1 MKEIQYESVVCPGCS
16 GLCDDIDVS
25 VKAGTITS
33 IQNICA
39 WGSSRFFGYKRFSE
53 NPRPRIQTPM
63 VRKAGRLTQAEYGEA
78 LERAARILKESRHP
92 WVYGLTA
99 IGYQA
104 QGLALSLARKISG
117 IFEPAGL
124 EQLDSFLGALKA
136 HGLWGAT
143 LEEVKNEADLI
154 LFWGCNPIHSCPR
167 HLARYS
173 VFTRGKFTERG
184 FQDRKVVHVDIT
196 KNEME
201 ELTGEFVKVEPG
213 SDYRLMEDLMR
224 VVSEGERPPASG
236 EGSSFLKKLAD
247 LTKASSLG
255 VIFAG
260 MGLWASENRKAN
272 MESLFRLMKALN
284 RTGSFVLF
292 PYLDDFNSAGAI
304 QLLLRETGSPRAV
317 DFSGRGRGN
326 IRGTILERL
335 KQVDAMVVLGADLA
349 WSLPRGDRKR
359 LVEMPLIQID
369 AYETYTTHL
378 SDVVFPSAM
387 AGVEAEEIAYR
398 MDGIPL
404 KLSRLLDSPHPSDR
418 EILKDLLGRM

>member
-1 MKEIQYESVVCPGCS
+1 MTGIQYESVVCPGCS
-16 GLCDDIDVS
+16 GLCDDIDVTIE
-25 VKAGTITS
+25 AGKITS
-33 IQNICA
+33 IQNICT
-39 WGSSRFFGYKRFSE
+39 WGSPKFFGYKKFSE

-63 VRKAGRLTQAEYGEA
+63 VREAGRLRRADYGEA
-78 LERAARILKESRHP
+78 LERSAKILKESRHP

-104 QGLALSLARKISG
+104 QCLALSLAREIRG
-117 IFEPAGL
+117 IFEPS
-124 EQLDSFLGALKA
+124 ESEHLDSFLGALKVK
-136 HGLWGAT
+136 GLYGAT

-184 FQDRKVVHVDIT
+184 FQDRKVVHVDIA

-201 ELTGEFVKVEPG
+201 EVTGEFLKVEPG
-213 SDYRLMEDLMR
+213 SDHRLMEDLMR
-224 VVSEGERPPASG
+224 LVSGGEKPSVSG
-236 EGSSFLKKLAD
+236 GSSSLKRVAD
-247 LTKASSLG
+247 LTKASRLG
-255 VIFAG
+255 AIFAG
-260 MGLWASENRKAN
+260 MGIWASGNRKAN
-272 MESLFRLMKALN
+272 MDTLFRLMETLN

-292 PYLDDFNSAGAI
+292 PYFDDFNSSGVI
-304 QLLLRETGSPRAV
+304 QLLLRETGSPLAV
-317 DFSGRGRGN
+317 DFSDSGRRN

-335 KQVDAMVVLGADLA
+335 KHIDAILVLGADLA
-349 WSLPRGDRKR
+349 WSLPREDRKR
-359 LVEMPLIQID
+359 LREVPLIQID
-369 AYETYTTHL
+369 SFETYTTHL

-404 KLSRLLDSPHPSDR
+404 KLSRLLDSPYPSDM
-418 EILKDLLGRM
+418 EILKDLLEKI